1 MIMNR
6 TGIFYALLLAVAL
19 NGMSQ
24 ETNFK
29 FWVQITD
36 KNNNSYSVD
45 RPYEFLSQRAIERR
59 ERQGISIAREDLPV
73 TSAYLDS
80 LEEHPLKIIYT
91 SKWLNA
97 AVIQTTDPGL
107 EQTLEDL
114 PFVSDVEYL
123 YRSDINKKSAC
134 NKWAE
139 SSYAEYLHS
148 DHQVEMLQGHRLHQ
162 MGYEGEGMIIAV
174 LDGGFANTD
183 IIPGFDSLFM
193 NGRILGTRNFVEP
206 DSSFF
211 WKTNGSHGTNVLS
224 IMGGNIPGQFKGS
237 APKASYWLI
246 QTENVPDEFRI
257 EEANWLAGAELA
269 DSVGADIIN
278 SSLGYSIGFTDT
290 LHNYTYSDMDGKTT
304 LVTRAAQLAASKG
317 IVVVNSAGNSGRPSN
332 PWGYIT
338 APSDGENVLSI
349 AAVDSAKFRAE
360 FSSKGPSYDGRI
372 KPDIAALGVGTWV
385 ILSDGTVSRV
395 NGTSFSSPVVAG
407 LAACLWQKN
416 PGISNLELLDAIRST
431 SSLNPYPDNFLG
443 YGIPNFSIAD
453 YAISGIHPPEVSGNE
468 LLICPNP
475 ASEYILLQADQLTPG
490 KYRYNIYDIGGK
502 QCIAGDIMTSLGN
515 STAIPVQNL
524 SGGTYFIIISSDNVL
539 KRGIFQKLR

>member
-6 TGIFYALLLAVAL
+6 TGIFCTLLLALAL

-24 ETNFK
+24 ETSYK

-45 RPYEFLSQRAIERR
+45 NPHEFLSQRAIERR
-59 ERQGISIAREDLPV
+59 ERQSISITQEDLPV
-73 TSAYLDS
+73 TTAYLDS
-80 LEEHPLKIIYT
+80 LEEYPLKIVYT

-97 AVIQTTDPGL
+97 AVIQTMDPGL
-107 EQTLEDL
+107 EQTLKDL

-123 YRSDINKKSAC
+123 YRSDLSKKSSF

-139 SSYAEYLHS
+139 PAYTEDLPS
-148 DHQVEMLQGHRLHQ
+148 DHQVKMLQGHHLHEI
-162 MGYEGEGMIIAV
+162 GFEGEGMIIAV

-224 IMGGNIPGQFKGS
+224 IMGGNIPG
-237 APKASYWLI
+237 PKASYWLI
-246 QTENVPDEFRI
+246 QTEYAPAEFRI

-269 DSVGADIIN
+269 DSVGADVIN
-278 SSLGYSIGFTDT
+278 SSLGYSIGFSDT
-290 LHNYTYSDMDGKTT
+290 LHNYSYSDMDGETT

-317 IVVVNSAGNSGRPSN
+317 MAVVNSAGNSGRPSD
-332 PWGYIT
+332 PWGYIS
-338 APSDGENVLSI
+338 APSDGANVLSI
-349 AAVDSAKFRAE
+349 AAVDSVKFRAD
-360 FSSKGPSYDGRI
+360 FSSRGPSYDGRI
-372 KPDIAALGVGTWV
+372 KPDIAALGVGTWLIRSSGMV
-385 ILSDGTVSRV
+385 EQG
-395 NGTSFSSPVVAG
+395 NGTSFSSPVIAG

-416 PGISNLELLDAIRST
+416 PGISNLELLDAIRFS

-453 YAISGIHPPEVSGNE
+453 YAISGIHPPEDSDNK
-468 LLICPNP
+468 LLIYPNP
-475 ASEYILLQADQLTPG
+475 ASEYILLQADQLSPG
-490 KYRYNIYDIGGK
+490 RYRYNIYDIGGK
-502 QCIAGDIMTSLGN
+502 QCIAGDVMISLLN
-515 STAIPVQNL
+515 STAIPVQTL
-524 SGGTYFIIISSDNVL
+524 SDGTYFILVASDNVL